1 MMASEKI
8 NWLKIKN
15 EYITTELSQRAICK
29 KYSVSYNTLKDRAK
43 NEKWADLKKDYHSK
57 LAEQTQQKVM
67 EKIVEKE
74 TSRIDELLKLT
85 DIAQEKTLKAFEQLT
100 MYSDMLGNV
109 NEIDL
114 IDVNRLKKLISGLKE
129 LKEILTV
136 DNSATSDEEQKQADL
151 LKAIERAVKDGN

>member
-1 MMASEKI
+1 MMAREKVD
-8 NWLKIKN
+8 WLKIKN
-15 EYITTELSQRAICK
+15 EYVTTDISQRAICE
-29 KYSVSYNTLKDRAK
+29 KYSISYNTLKDRAS
-43 NEKWADLKKDYHSK
+43 NEKWADSKKEYHSRV
-57 LAEQTQQKVM
+57 AEQTQQKVM

-74 TSRIDELLKLT
+74 SSRIDGLLKLT
-85 DIAQEKTLKAFEQLT
+85 DIAQEKIAKAFEQLT
-100 MYSDMLGNV
+100 MYADMLGNV

-136 DNSATSDEEQKQADL
+136 DNSATSDEEQKQTDL